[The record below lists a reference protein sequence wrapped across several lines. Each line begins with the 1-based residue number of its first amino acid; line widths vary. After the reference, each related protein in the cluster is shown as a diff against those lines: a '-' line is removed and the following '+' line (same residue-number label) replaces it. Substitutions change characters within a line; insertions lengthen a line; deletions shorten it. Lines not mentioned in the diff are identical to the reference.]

1 MHISVHS
8 TNNSSASV
16 SPHTHSKDLQASTGL
31 NFRRSS
37 SRLNRRPIALP
48 LLLLAGL
55 LSVSTCLSQTVNFNE
70 TGKLGTG
77 RATHISAPLP
87 DGRVLVAG
95 GASGPKT
102 FSSAE
107 IYDPATALWTT
118 IRSMKAVRARMA
130 AAVLADGRV
139 LVIGGRG
146 KIGALSSAEIYDPAI
161 GA

>member
-8 TNNSSASV
+8 TNDSFASV
-16 SPHTHSKDLQASTGL
+16 SPHTQRKGLQTSSGV

-37 SRLNRRPIALP
+37 SRPNRRPIALP
-48 LLLLAGL
+48 LLLLAGS
-55 LSVSTCLSQTVNFNE
+55 LSVSTCFGQTVTFSE

-118 IRSMKAVRARMA
+118 IRSMKA
-130 AAVLADGRV
+130 
-139 LVIGGRG
+139 
-146 KIGALSSAEIYDPAI
+146 
-161 GA
+161 